1 MYGDTSRIFYPA
13 LRTVY
18 LAETSVLVNQYFMDA
33 VVYTKHEI
41 RKTWAKY
48 TGVRKPN
55 SVLQADLATDLTNRL
70 KDLYNDLYTFSVS
83 VYQTQEDKNLGYVQH
98 CRVSITSP
106 ATFRVLVVDIEV
118 NREDFTNEAE
128 G

>member
-1 MYGDTSRIFYPA
+1 M
-13 LRTVY
+13 
-18 LAETSVLVNQYFMDA
+18 
-33 VVYTKHEI
+33 
-41 RKTWAKY
+41 
-48 TGVRKPN
+48 
-55 SVLQADLATDLTNRL
+55 
-70 KDLYNDLYTFSVS
+70 S